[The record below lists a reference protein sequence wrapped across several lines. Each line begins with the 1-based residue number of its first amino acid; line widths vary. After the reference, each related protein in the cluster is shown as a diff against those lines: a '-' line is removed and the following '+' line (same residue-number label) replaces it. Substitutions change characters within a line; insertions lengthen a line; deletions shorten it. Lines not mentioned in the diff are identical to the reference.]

1 MRKSALMTKMGS
13 IIIVSRCVYIP
24 SRTPWQMLFAVIQ
37 IYDRWVWK
45 IAWMSNYSSF
55 ASSKMSM
62 ILIGWSRNSRGAQV
76 YLISFYNRQ
85 KHTVLCQTPW
95 CSSSTSRSQFKWL
108 SFLKTIQ
115 AAAYERPD
123 RNCVS
128 ASHGGRREPHLS
140 LRGWDTAC
148 SVETKQITLQLL
160 WSIFAQWYWTFSSSH
175 SLEHCKH
182 TVIAL
187 TFTNYGQSEKE
198 AAISALKLRQATI
211 PIHQQ
216 EFG

>member
-1 MRKSALMTKMGS
+1 MSSERDALHWLENKSRFPKRHLLLTPTETYEVFKKEIPDVEMRKSALMTKMGS

-45 IAWMSNYSSF
+45 NAWMSNYSSF
-55 ASSKMSM
+55 ASSKMWM
-62 ILIGWSRNSRGAQV
+62 ILIGWSRNSSGAQV

-148 SVETKQITLQLL
+148 SLETKTDYPPTLMVY
-160 WSIFAQWYWTFSSSH
+160 F
-175 SLEHCKH
+175 CP
-182 TVIAL
+182 VIL
-187 TFTNYGQSEKE
+187 NFLIVS
-198 AAISALKLRQATI
+198 
-211 PIHQQ
+211 
-216 EFG
+216 